1 MLLRRLAQVWLIVP
15 TLLPTPGNIEL
26 YGKARIL
33 RWVPV
38 PRYLAR
44 PTPFLNAARTSADL
58 ESMRRNSPSEPVPVA
73 KGPRNDW
80 QTILS
85 LLPYLATYKWRV
97 AFALTC
103 LIGAKVAN
111 LGVPIVMKKV
121 IDSLSSIQH
130 LTALGRAQDSAAIIL
145 VSGVGLL
152 VVAYAFVRLSTSLFT
167 ELREMLFAKVTESA
181 VRQLAL
187 KVFRHLHSLS
197 LRFHLDRQT
206 GGMSR
211 DIERGTRGI
220 QQLVSYSLYSILPT
234 LVEVGLVLGF
244 FVAKYEAYY
253 AIVTLIALVTY
264 IVFTIKLT
272 EWRTHFRRTMNELDS
287 KANSRAI
294 DSLLNYETVKYFG
307 NEEWEAQRYDENLR
321 RYRTAAIRSQRSLSV
336 LNFGQQF
343 IIGTG
348 LVFILWRATQ
358 GVIAGH
364 LTLGDLVLINTFM
377 LQLYIPL
384 NFLGVVYRELKQS
397 LTDMDRMF
405 TLLGAGREVPDVPN
419 APALV
424 AKGAEVRFENVSF
437 SYERAR
443 PILHNVDFT
452 IRAGT
457 TTAVVGHSGSGKS
470 TLGRL
475 LFRFYDLDREQ
486 GGRILLDGQDI
497 RDVAQDSLRAAI
509 GIVPQD
515 TVLFNDSI
523 YYNIAYGRPSASR
536 DEVIAAARAAHIH
549 EFIESLPAG
558 YETPVGERG
567 LKLSGGEKQRV
578 AIARTLLKN
587 PPLLIFDEATSA
599 LDSKSER
606 AIQHELDLIAQER
619 TTLIIAHRLSTV
631 VHAQQIIVMDHGK
644 IVERGTHAELV
655 RAGGLFA
662 QMWALQQQKA
672 AEPEEGADDPVDV
685 GESARA

>member
-1 MLLRRLAQVWLIVP
+1 
-15 TLLPTPGNIEL
+15 
-26 YGKARIL
+26 
-33 RWVPV
+33 
-38 PRYLAR
+38 
-44 PTPFLNAARTSADL
+44 
-58 ESMRRNSPSEPVPVA
+58 MRRYSNADAAPVA

-80 QTILS
+80 QTIRS
-85 LLPYLATYKWRV
+85 LLPYLTTYKWRV

-111 LGVPIVMKKV
+111 LGVPIVMKKIV
-121 IDSLSSIQH
+121 DGLASVQQ
-130 LTALGRAQDSAAIIL
+130 LTALGRAQDSPAIVLAGGI
-145 VSGVGLL
+145 GLL
-152 VVAYAFVRLSTSLFT
+152 VVAYAVVRLSTSLFT
-167 ELREMLFAKVTESA
+167 ELREILFSKVTESA
-181 VRQLAL
+181 VRRLAL
-187 KVFRHLHSLS
+187 QVFRHLHSLS
-197 LRFHLDRQT
+197 LRFHLERQT

-244 FVAKYEAYY
+244 FVTKYEAYY
-253 AIVTLIALVTY
+253 ALVTLVALVAY
-264 IVFTIKLT
+264 IVFTVKVT
-272 EWRTHFRRTMNELDS
+272 EWRTHFRRTMNDLDS

-307 NEEWEAQRYDENLR
+307 NEEWEAERYDENLK
-321 RYRTAAIRSQRSLSV
+321 RYRTAAIKSQRSLSM
-336 LNFGQQF
+336 LNFGQQT
-343 IIGTG
+343 IIGAG
-348 LVFILWRATQ
+348 LVCILWRATQ
-358 GVIAGH
+358 GVMAGR

-405 TLLGAGREVPDVPN
+405 TLLAAGREVPDAPN
-419 APALV
+419 APALAV
-424 AKGAEVRFENVSF
+424 RGAAVRFENVSF
-437 SYERAR
+437 AYESAR

-452 IRAGT
+452 IAAGT

-475 LFRFYDLDREQ
+475 LFRFYDLDRAR
-486 GGRILLDGQDI
+486 GGRILIDGQDI
-497 RDVAQDSLRAAI
+497 RDVTQDSLRAAI

-523 YYNIAYGRPSASR
+523 YYNIAYGRPSATR
-536 DEVIAAARAAHIH
+536 EEVIAAARAAHIH
-549 EFIESLPAG
+549 DFIEGLPAG

-578 AIARTLLKN
+578 AIARTLLKD

-606 AIQHELDLIAQER
+606 AIQHELDSIARER

-631 VHAQQIIVMDHGK
+631 VHAEQIIVMDHGR
-644 IVERGTHAELV
+644 IVERGTHAQLL

-662 QMWALQQQKA
+662 QMWALQQQRA
-672 AEPEEGADDPVDV
+672 AHPEEGDDAVTQQDTA
-685 GESARA
+685 GA

>member
-1 MLLRRLAQVWLIVP
+1 
-15 TLLPTPGNIEL
+15 
-26 YGKARIL
+26 
-33 RWVPV
+33 
-38 PRYLAR
+38 
-44 PTPFLNAARTSADL
+44 
-58 ESMRRNSPSEPVPVA
+58 MRRFPNREPGPA
-73 KGPRNDW
+73 PQGPRNDW
-80 QTILS
+80 QTIRS
-85 LLPYLATYKWRV
+85 LLPYLTTYKWRV

-111 LGVPIVMKKV
+111 LGVPIVMKRIV
-121 IDSLSSIQH
+121 DSLASVQH
-130 LTALGRAQDSAAIIL
+130 LTALGRAHDAPGIVLI
-145 VSGVGLL
+145 GGIGLL
-152 VVAYAFVRLSTSLFT
+152 VIAYAAARLSTSLFT
-167 ELREMLFAKVTESA
+167 ELRELLFAKVTESA

-197 LRFHLDRQT
+197 LRFHLERQT

-234 LVEVGLVLGF
+234 LVEVGLVLAF
-244 FVAKYEAYY
+244 FVTKYEAYY
-253 AIVTLIALVTY
+253 VLVTLVAY
-264 IVFTIKLT
+264 IMFTVKVT
-272 EWRTHFRRTMNELDS
+272 EWRTHFRRTMNDLDS

-307 NEEWEAQRYDENLR
+307 NEEWETRRYDENLQ
-321 RYRTAAIRSQRSLSV
+321 RYRAAAIKSQRSLSL
-336 LNFGQQF
+336 LNFGQQT
-343 IIGTG
+343 IIGIG

-358 GVIAGH
+358 GVMAGR

-384 NFLGVVYRELKQS
+384 NFLGVVYRELKQA

-405 TLLGAGREVPDVPN
+405 TLLSAGREVPDAPN
-419 APALV
+419 AQSLAV
-424 AKGAEVRFENVSF
+424 RGGEVRFENVSF
-437 SYERAR
+437 AYEKAR
-443 PILHNVDFT
+443 TILHGVDFT
-452 IRAGT
+452 IPVGT

-475 LFRFYDLDREQ
+475 LFCFYDLDRAP
-486 GGRILLDGQDI
+486 GGGIRIDGQDI
-497 RDVAQDSLRAAI
+497 RDVTQDSLRAAI

-536 DEVIAAARAAHIH
+536 EEVIAAARAAHIH
-549 EFIESLPAG
+549 EFIEALPEG
-558 YETPVGERG
+558 YDTAVGERG

-587 PPLLIFDEATSA
+587 PPILIFDEATSA

-606 AIQHELDLIAQER
+606 AIQHELDSIARER

-631 VHAQQIIVMDHGK
+631 VHAQQIIVMDHGR
-644 IVERGTHAELV
+644 IVERGTFAELLN
-655 RAGGLFA
+655 AGGLFA
-662 QMWALQQQKA
+662 QMWMLRQQR
-672 AEPEEGADDPVDV
+672 ADDPD
-685 GESARA
+685 AREAALDQRDTAGV